1 MAGFDVTVRFNLD
14 GVRARLNAIEKN
26 LGEKAVV
33 SALNKTAAQAKT
45 RMSEA
50 IRKDYNISA
59 AMVRE
64 RLRIRKATRGKL
76 ATFSAYLVGNPNT
89 GGAMRS
95 MNLVHFLEKNAGAK
109 AFRRGAGW
117 RLDQLRFKVKRS
129 GGKGTLKGA
138 FIGNKGRTVFIREGA
153 GRLPIKAVRTIGV
166 PQMFSTNKNIDM
178 VKAWIR
184 ENLPRIMQAEAK
196 YYLSTVK

>member
-14 GVRARLNAIEKN
+14 GLRARLNTIEKN
-26 LGEKAVV
+26 LGDKAVV

-59 AMVRE
+59 ALVRE
-64 RLRIRKATRGKL
+64 RLRIRKAARGKF
-76 ATFSAYLVGNPNT
+76 ATFSAFLIGNPET
-89 GGAMRS
+89 GGRKRA

-117 RLDQLRFKVKRS
+117 RLDQLRFKVKKT
-129 GGKGTLKGA
+129 GGKNTLKGA

-153 GRLPIKAVRTIGV
+153 GRLPIRAVRTIGV

-178 VKAWIR
+178 VKAWITA
-184 ENLPRIMQAEAK
+184 NLPRIMQAEAK
-196 YYLSTVK
+196 HYLSTIK